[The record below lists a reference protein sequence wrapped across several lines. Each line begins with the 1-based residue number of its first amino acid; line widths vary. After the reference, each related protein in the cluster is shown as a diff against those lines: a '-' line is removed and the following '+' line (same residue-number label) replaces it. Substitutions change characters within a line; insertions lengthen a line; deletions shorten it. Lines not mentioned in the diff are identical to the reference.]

1 MKKVL
6 VIHGPNLN
14 LLGRRETE
22 IYGTSS
28 LDEINS
34 RLEAFAHEQGF
45 SIESY
50 HSNSEGDLV
59 TKVQDAR
66 GVFDAL
72 LVNLAAYTHTSI
84 ALRDALA
91 AVNIPFVEVHLS
103 NIYARE
109 KFRRQSLTAPL
120 ARGIVAGFGADSYLL
135 GLQALHTIVSG

>member
-14 LLGRRETE
+14 LLGRRETG

-28 LDEINS
+28 LAEINNALQTFAQEHGFC
-34 RLEAFAHEQGF
+34 LESVQ
-45 SIESY
+45 
-50 HSNSEGDLV
+50 SNSEGELV
-59 TKVQDAR
+59 TVIQEAR
-66 GVFDAL
+66 GVYDAL

-91 AVNIPFVEVHLS
+91 AVDIPFVEVHLS

-109 KFRRQSLTAPL
+109 AFRHQSLTAPL
-120 ARGIVAGFGADSYLL
+120 ARGIIAGFGAESYRL
-135 GLQALHTIVSG
+135 GLQAVHAIITS